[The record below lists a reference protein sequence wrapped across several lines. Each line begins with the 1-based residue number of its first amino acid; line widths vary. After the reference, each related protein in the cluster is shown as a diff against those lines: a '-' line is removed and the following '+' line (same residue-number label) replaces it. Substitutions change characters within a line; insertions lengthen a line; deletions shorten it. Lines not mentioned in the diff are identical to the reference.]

1 MKTIYAKVELDTAGA
16 IKSVEQLDDAL
27 VKTTANTED
36 LTDEVTKNGGA
47 MAILNQLT
55 GGLAQQFKDSYE
67 AVALST
73 KGLSGFRKALIA
85 TGVGAAVVA
94 IGLLIENWDKLK
106 EMITS
111 TTAAQKAYKESIDKI
126 VGSVGEMQTKLS
138 KATDQIELAKKGI
151 VDKDEALKL
160 YNESLGEAV
169 GFAESLEQAESLL
182 VANAN
187 TVITITKL
195 KAQAEVLYAKAAEG
209 RAKVIAGD
217 ESLNPSFWQQLGN
230 SILSFGNVAA
240 YTAKNSGS
248 LVKNT
253 NDALKQASELESAA
267 ADVQRQIAETE
278 AQLQKGGLS
287 PEEVAKKNT
296 KIAELRKQ
304 QVKDVKESADKEVD
318 IEAEKAAALER
329 IRQGLIDTDAERRA
343 EQLRQIQT
351 DYDEQIAL
359 AQQFYGLASLEV
371 LALREAQRNALNEQ
385 QAQFDADDK
394 AREDAKAAQKLAD
407 EQMLAD
413 QLKQIEADK
422 RASQMQ
428 TLDNAISIAGQESDL
443 GKALLIAKQVLAARE
458 AIIDAR
464 ASAMKAAS
472 AARNAAVDAAG
483 AGVSIAKGTAETA
496 KIGFP
501 QNIPML
507 VAYAAQAVGVISA
520 IRSATRKVKGA
531 SAPSIG
537 SVSASA
543 PSLPQAVAPQINTVG
558 TSGVNQIAEAINT
571 RPIKAY
577 VVSKDVSSAQEMDR
591 NIVREAGI

>member
-1 MKTIYAKVELDTAGA
+1 MKVIYAKVILDTSGA
-16 IKSVEQLDDAL
+16 IKSIEHLDDAL

-55 GGLAQQFKDSYE
+55 GGLAQTFKDAYE
-67 AVALST
+67 SVSLATIGV
-73 KGLSGFRKALIA
+73 SGFKKALIA
-85 TGVGAAVVA
+85 TGVGAAIVA
-94 IGLLIENWDKLK
+94 IGYLLENWDKLK
-106 EMITS
+106 EAIYS
-111 TTAAQKAYKESIDKI
+111 STAAQNAYRESIDKI
-126 VGSVGEMQTKLS
+126 VGSVGEMQAKLS

-169 GFAESLEQAESLL
+169 GYAESLEQAEALL

-187 TVITITKL
+187 TVINITKL

-209 RAKVIAGD
+209 RAKVLAGD
-217 ESLNPSFWQQLGN
+217 ESLNPSFWQQIGN
-230 SILSFGNVAA
+230 AILSFGDTVAA
-240 YTAKNSGS
+240 YTANNTDS
-248 LVKNT
+248 LVRNT
-253 NDALKQASELESAA
+253 NEALNQAAQLEKAA
-267 ADVQRQIAETE
+267 ADVQRQIAEQE
-278 AQLQKGGLS
+278 AALQKGGLS
-287 PEEVAKKNT
+287 PEDIKKRNEEIAK
-296 KIAELRKQ
+296 LRDK
-304 QVKDVKESADKEVD
+304 QVKNVKDNVDKEIN
-318 IEAEKAAALER
+318 IEAEKNAFLLAQRDALALEEDQR
-329 IRQGLIDTDAERRA
+329 RQLELTKLQEQYDSLIAQAAQFGLDTLELEYSQQLALQNLRA
-343 EQLRQIQT
+343 E
-351 DYDEQIAL
+351 
-359 AQQFYGLASLEV
+359 
-371 LALREAQRNALNEQ
+371 
-385 QAQFDADDK
+385 FDAQDK

-407 EQMLAD
+407 EQSLAD
-413 QLKQIEADK
+413 QLEQIEANK
-422 RASQMQ
+422 RVSQMQ

-464 ASAMKAAS
+464 ASAMKAAT
-472 AARNAAVDAAG
+472 AARDAAVDAAG

-507 VAYAAQAVGVISA
+507 IAYAAQAVGVISA

-531 SAPSIG
+531 GAPSIG
-537 SVSASA
+537 SVSTSA

-577 VVSKDVSSAQEMDR
+577 VVSKEVSSAQEMDR

>member
-27 VKTTANTED
+27 VKTTDNTSD

-169 GFAESLEQAESLL
+169 GYAESLEQAEALL

-217 ESLNPSFWQQLGN
+217 ESLKASFWQQLGN
-230 SILSFGNVAA
+230 SILSL
-240 YTAKNSGS
+240 GS
-248 LVKNT
+248 PMG
-253 NDALKQASELESAA
+253 ALIRNAESASNNLKAVVDESIKLEAAA
-267 ADVQRQIAETE
+267 ADIQRQIAETE

-287 PEEVAKKNT
+287 PDEVKKRNNELNKLRSDQQ
-296 KIAELRKQ
+296 KITTKQ
-304 QVKDVKESADKEVD
+304 QKESAKSEVD
-318 IEAEKAAALER
+318 IEAEKNAFLLAQRDAVALEEDQR
-329 IRQGLIDTDAERRA
+329 RQLELQKVQEQYDGLIA
-343 EQLRQIQT
+343 Q
-351 DYDEQIAL
+351 
-359 AQQFYGLASLEV
+359 AQQFGLDTLELEYAQQ
-371 LALREAQRNALNEQ
+371 LALQNLRNE
-385 QAQFDADDK
+385 FDAQDK

-464 ASAMKAAS
+464 ASAMKAAT
-472 AARNAAVDAAG
+472 AARDAAVDAAG

-507 VAYAAQAVGVISA
+507 IAYAAQAVGVISA

-558 TSGVNQIAEAINT
+558 TSGVNQIAQAINT